1 MKSKLFFCFLFC
13 SILIHLNAQEQLLG
27 AKDLLAS
34 ISETYKTTIK
44 DFEAQV
50 TWTQEKDVQ
59 TGTLWFKNPQKLRID
74 FIVVL

>member
-1 MKSKLFFCFLFC
+1 MKAKLFFCFLLSCAFC
-13 SILIHLNAQEQLLG
+13 QLNAQEQLLG

-44 DFEAQV
+44 DYEAKV

-59 TGTLWFKNPQKLRID
+59 TGNLWFGKIYSQFLRI
-74 FIVVL
+74 FEP